1 MLTDIQTYA
10 ILIAKYGWL
19 LNSKERMTSV
29 STVTCFLVFKSS
41 QEINYRID
49 YGNMTTM
56 DMQVIDVKYI
66 GKQIAQVVIQ

>member
-1 MLTDIQTYA
+1 M
-10 ILIAKYGWL
+10 
-19 LNSKERMTSV
+19 
-29 STVTCFLVFKSS
+29 FLVFKSS

-49 YGNMTTM
+49 YGNMTIM